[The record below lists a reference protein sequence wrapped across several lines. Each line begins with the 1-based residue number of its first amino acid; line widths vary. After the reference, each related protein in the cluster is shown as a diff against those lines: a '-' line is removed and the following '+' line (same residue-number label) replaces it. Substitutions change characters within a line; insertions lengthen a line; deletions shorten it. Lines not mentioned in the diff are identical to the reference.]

1 MCVCCCFCSLADD
14 AQALTD
20 AVAAMGAHNT
30 KLLQEV
36 VRDSRTLL
44 QGTSKD
50 TLKQLVNRR
59 KEMES
64 ELQQVVKHKEELLA
78 RRAAA
83 VQCIVKD
90 YEARRQ
96 RVLEQLQNSASQ
108 SPSATTAAG
117 AAVRR
122 AGSDGASSPA
132 LPSPESLAGRVEE
145 LRREEAEGAKGQGE
159 EGGGRRA

>member
-1 MCVCCCFCSLADD
+1 
-14 AQALTD
+14 
-20 AVAAMGAHNT
+20 MGAQNT

-36 VRDSRTLL
+36 VWDSRALL

-83 VQCIVKD
+83 VQSIVKD

-96 RVLEQLQNSASQ
+96 RVVEQLQSSASQ

-117 AAVRR
+117 AVVRR

-145 LRREEAEGAKGQGE
+145 LRREAEGAKGQGE